1 MNNKLT
7 TTQQGFTIIEM
18 AVTITIMALLL
29 FTAVPNIT
37 SWLDNTRIRNASE
50 SLQHGLQTAR
60 AEAVRRNQNV
70 SFWLV
75 STNAGAGLDNSCAL
89 EGDSASWV
97 VSVNDPSGHCDAAP
111 STTAS
116 PMIVTGRATSDGG
129 ARTTV
134 TTFQSDGTTAGTRV
148 TFNGF
153 GQITNADAIRKI
165 DITGSDSS
173 NTNYRKLRVTISTAG
188 LVRMCDTHVTNDSDP
203 RKCPNRDGN
212 GIE

>member
-1 MNNKLT
+1 MNHKLT
-7 TTQQGFTIIEM
+7 TQHGFTIIEM
-18 AVTITIMALLL
+18 AVTITIFALLM

-75 STNAGAGLDNSCAL
+75 STNEGAGLDNSCAL
-89 EGDSASWV
+89 DGDSASWV

-116 PMIVTGRATSDGG
+116 PMLVTGRAASDGG

-134 TTFQSDGTTAGTRV
+134 TSLQSDDTTAGTRV

-165 DITGSDSS
+165 DITGGDSS
-173 NTNYRKLRVTISTAG
+173 NTNYRKLRITISTAG
-188 LVRMCDTHVTNDSDP
+188 LVRMCDTHVTNTSDP